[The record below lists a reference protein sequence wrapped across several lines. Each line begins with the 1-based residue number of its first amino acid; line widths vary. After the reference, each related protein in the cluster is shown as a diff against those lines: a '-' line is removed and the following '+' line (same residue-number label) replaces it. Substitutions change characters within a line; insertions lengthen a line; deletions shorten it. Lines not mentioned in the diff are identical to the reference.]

1 MALILRRWYEGL
13 RFINKFNCF
22 SRLYFMKEN
31 KILKE
36 LNLQQKE
43 AVTHDKG
50 PLLIIAGAG
59 TGKTRVITT
68 RIAHLIASKKA
79 EPGEILALTFTEKAA
94 AEMEE
99 RADILIPYGYADI
112 WVSTFHAFGERILR
126 ERAIE
131 LGLDSNFK
139 VLTQPEQVIFIKEHL
154 FEFPMNYY
162 RPLGNPD
169 SFIKSL
175 VNLFSRARD
184 EDISPQE
191 YVDFAKGLKQKS
203 EKNPDNKELR
213 ERAEKE
219 MEIALCYKKYQELK
233 AQHGMVDFGDQF
245 YLTLQLLRNHPSI
258 LGEYQR
264 QFKYILV
271 DEFQDTNYAQFEL
284 IKLLAK
290 KHKNITVSADDDQ
303 SIYKFR
309 GAAISNVLGFLK
321 TYKKAKKVVLTHNY
335 RSTQRILDVAYRL
348 ITHNNPDRLE
358 IKAKVDKKLKA
369 EKKGFKSPKHLH
381 FDTISHEADQ
391 VAAIIKEKV
400 KKTNISYDDIAIL
413 VRSNNDAEP
422 FLQALNMLS
431 IPWRFTGNQGLY
443 SRPEIRL
450 AISFLRVVANTYD
463 SISLFYLA
471 SSEIYAL
478 DMRALTLCNNFA
490 SRRNIS
496 LYEVFKEISSY
507 PELEELIESNA
518 IKNKIERLVK
528 DIDRYCEASRDLP
541 GGNVLYMFLTET
553 GYLKKLT
560 SKENQT
566 NEVKIK
572 NLAKFF
578 EIVKEFSSLSKKDRV
593 YTFVEHLDM
602 LINSGDDPA
611 VVEADIDIDA
621 VNVLT
626 VHKAKGLEFKIVFIV
641 SLVKGKF
648 PWPKR
653 REPISLPD
661 ELIKD
666 ILPAGDFFLQEER
679 RLFYVAMTRAK
690 EEILMTSAR
699 DYGGK
704 RQRKV
709 SVFILEALDLAQIN
723 SEPFKASAI
732 ETIRRHTPPAKE
744 PQIKSKESSCRRII
758 DLSAYK
764 IDDYLTCPLKYKYI
778 HVLKVPILQHHSIIY
793 GKILHDVVAEY
804 FKHKMSRDKISLN
817 ELLDYY
823 QDIWVNEGYLTKE
836 HETERFETGAE
847 TIRNFY
853 EREESSSIMPTLLEE
868 PFKFIMGQSRIAGR
882 FDRLDM
888 HKGKAVIIDYKSSN
902 VTEQKK
908 ADKRT
913 RGSIQMSLYA
923 LAYREKS
930 GKLPERVEL
939 HFLESGIIGTAQKE
953 ESDIEKIIEI
963 IEEVSL
969 GIRRKDFKA
978 KPAYMACQY
987 CPYSQICHYSLK

>member
-1 MALILRRWYEGL
+1 
-13 RFINKFNCF
+13 
-22 SRLYFMKEN
+22 MKEN

>member
-1 MALILRRWYEGL
+1 
-13 RFINKFNCF
+13 
-22 SRLYFMKEN
+22 
-31 KILKE
+31 
-36 LNLQQKE
+36 
-43 AVTHDKG
+43 
-50 PLLIIAGAG
+50 
-59 TGKTRVITT
+59 
-68 RIAHLIASKKA
+68 
-79 EPGEILALTFTEKAA
+79 
-94 AEMEE
+94 
-99 RADILIPYGYADI
+99 
-112 WVSTFHAFGERILR
+112 
-126 ERAIE
+126 
-131 LGLDSNFK
+131 
-139 VLTQPEQVIFIKEHL
+139 
-154 FEFPMNYY
+154 
-162 RPLGNPD
+162 
-169 SFIKSL
+169 
-175 VNLFSRARD
+175 
-184 EDISPQE
+184 
-191 YVDFAKGLKQKS
+191 
-203 EKNPDNKELR
+203 
-213 ERAEKE
+213 
-219 MEIALCYKKYQELK
+219 
-233 AQHGMVDFGDQF
+233 
-245 YLTLQLLRNHPSI
+245 
-258 LGEYQR
+258 
-264 QFKYILV
+264 
-271 DEFQDTNYAQFEL
+271 
-284 IKLLAK
+284 
-290 KHKNITVSADDDQ
+290 
-303 SIYKFR
+303 
-309 GAAISNVLGFLK
+309 
-321 TYKKAKKVVLTHNY
+321 
-335 RSTQRILDVAYRL
+335 L

-369 EKKGFKSPKHLH
+369 AKKGTKSPRHLH
-381 FDTISHEADQ
+381 FDTISHEADR
-391 VAAIIKEKV
+391 VAAIIQEKV
-400 KKTNISYDDIAIL
+400 KKTSISYDDIAIL

-478 DMRALTLCNNFA
+478 DMQVLTFCNNFA

-496 LYEVFKEISSY
+496 LYEVFKKISNYS
-507 PELEELIESNA
+507 ELKDLIESNE
-518 IKNKIERLVK
+518 IKNKIERIIG
-528 DIDRYCEASRDLP
+528 DIDKYCEASRQLP
-541 GGNVLYMFLTET
+541 SGNVLYMFLTET

-578 EIVKEFSSLSKKDRV
+578 EIVKDFSSLSKKDRV

-653 REPISLPD
+653 RKPISLPD

-666 ILPAGDFFLQEER
+666 ILPTGDFFIQEER

-690 EEILMTSAR
+690 EEIFMTSAR

-709 SVFILEALDLAQIN
+709 SVFVLEALDLAQID
-723 SEPFKASAI
+723 SQPFKASAI
-732 ETIRRHTPPAKE
+732 ETIKRHTPPAKE
-744 PQIKSKESSCRRII
+744 PKIKSKELNSKSII

-804 FKHKMSRDKISLN
+804 FKHKMSRDRISLN

-836 HETERFETGAE
+836 HETERFQTGKE
-847 TIRNFY
+847 TIKNFY
-853 EREESSSIMPTLLEE
+853 EREESTGIIPTFLEE
-868 PFKFIMGQSRIAGR
+868 PFKFIMGKSRISGR

-888 HKGKAVIIDYKSSN
+888 HKGKPVIIDYKSSN
-902 VTEQKK
+902 VTDQKK

-913 RGSIQMSLYA
+913 GESIQMSLYA
-923 LAYREKS
+923 LAYKEKN

-939 HFLESGIIGTAQKE
+939 HFLESGIIGTARKD
-953 ESDIEKIIEI
+953 ESDMEKIIDI
-963 IEEVSL
+963 IEEVSS
-969 GIRRKDFKA
+969 GIRCKNFKA

-987 CPYSQICHYSLK
+987 CPYSQICHYTMK